1 MFVNDMEE
9 GDRAFFSTVWIYVTL
24 PPLYIT
30 LSCRKIFA
38 LNSSRVENLALT
50 AGFTKVG
57 L

>member
-50 AGFTKVG
+50 TGFTKVG
-57 L
+57 V